1 MKLNAI
7 SSHDRG
13 ADQSDLVYPVLSRRS
28 RGLSVGINLFPDAKR
43 CSFDC
48 PYCEVRPFSGKG
60 GFSPEKL
67 EAALDV
73 FFETD
78 YPGTWAPTPVR
89 DLCLSGNGEP
99 TLSPFLEEA
108 LELCASARGKFSSLA
123 GKADIVVITNSSGFL
138 RDEVSSILRR
148 FGEREGIRI
157 WAKLDA
163 GTQARFAL
171 ISRSP
176 FLLDDIVG
184 AIGRFARFTPIIVQT
199 MLCGLEGKSPDS
211 AEADAYASRLNA
223 MLDLGARIDAVHFYT
238 VAREPLETWASP
250 LPDEEIG
257 LFMGRVAE
265 RLALPL
271 PLSGYGASGTEPLVF
286 R

>member
-1 MKLNAI
+1 MLNAI

-13 ADQSDLVYPVLSRRS
+13 EGQSALVYPVLSRRS
-28 RGLSVGINLFPDAKR
+28 GGLSVGINLFPDAKR

-60 GFSPEKL
+60 SFSPEKL
-67 EAALDV
+67 AAGLDV

-78 YPGTWAPTPVR
+78 YPGAWAPTPVK

-99 TLSPFLEEA
+99 TLSPFLGEA
-108 LELCASARGKFSSLA
+108 LELCASARGKFSFLA
-123 GKADIVVITNSSGFL
+123 GTADIVVITNSTGFL
-138 RDEVSSILRR
+138 RDEVSATLRR
-148 FGEREGIRI
+148 FGEREGIKI

-163 GTQARFAL
+163 GTQARFAR

-176 FLLDDIVG
+176 FLLEDIVG

-199 MLCGLEGKSPDS
+199 MLCGLRGRLPDS

-238 VAREPLETWASP
+238 VAREPLESWASP
-250 LPDEEIG
+250 IPDEEIG
-257 LFMGRVAE
+257 IFMGRVAE

-271 PLSGYGASGTEPLVF
+271 PLSGYGASGTKPLVF
-286 R
+286 G